1 MQNDVYETGYE
12 IYSYHMKH
20 LERRL
25 MPSTTALV
33 TMDTVARLGNFSSAA
48 VELNLTQ
55 GAISRQILA
64 LEQQLGTALFLRN
77 GRGVTLTARG
87 ETFHKAIQGA
97 LTQIR
102 NASLEAMTG
111 SEDSRLNIAIPPT
124 FGTRWL
130 LPRISS
136 FVASHPHINLNFA
149 TRIGQFDFIAEQQ
162 DAAIHIG
169 KPNWPG
175 ATSSFLMGETVAP
188 VCSPSFLA
196 SHTIKSPE
204 ALAALPLIQMK
215 SRPLAWEH
223 WFASLGIKANPSAN
237 MGFEQFMT
245 VAQACIAGLGIALMP
260 LFLIRPELEN
270 GQLVMAS
277 EHSVQSQSNY
287 YLVAPDNKP
296 PSKPLIAFSEWLLRE
311 VRRFHA
317 ANFV

>member
-1 MQNDVYETGYE
+1 ME
-12 IYSYHMKH
+12 H
-20 LERRL
+20 LQRRL

-33 TMDTVARLGNFSSAA
+33 TMDTVARLGNFSAA
-48 VELNLTQ
+48 AMELNLTQ

-77 GRGVTLTARG
+77 GRGVVLTARG
-87 ETFHKAIQGA
+87 EKFHKAIQGA
-97 LTQIR
+97 LTLIR

-111 SEDSRLNIAIPPT
+111 SDDSRLNIAILPT

-136 FVASHPHINLNFA
+136 FVSSHPHINLNFA
-149 TRIGQFDFIAEQQ
+149 TRIGQFDFDTEQL

-175 ATSSFLMGETVAP
+175 ATATFLMDETVAP

-196 SHTIKSPE
+196 SHHITTPE
-204 ALAALPLIQMK
+204 GLAMLPLIQMK

-223 WFASLGIKANPSAN
+223 WFASLGIKATPSVN

-245 VAQACIAGLGIALMP
+245 VAQASIAGLGIALMP
-260 LFLIRPELEN
+260 LFLIRPELES
-270 GQLVMAS
+270 GQLVLAS
-277 EHSVQSQSNY
+277 HHSVQSQSNY

-296 PSKPLIAFSEWLLRE
+296 PSKPLMAFSQWLLQE
-311 VRRFHA
+311 VETFRNHDTA
-317 ANFV
+317 